1 MFFVTQFLRPPARR
15 GTFSVVKGLG
25 VMFQW
30 LAFVTSLWC
39 ILLNALSPDTKTFT
53 TLFAI
58 HPISS
63 LSSLFTHPPTP
74 PSKAAKPIK
83 APRHEEALKSAPNT
97 SSIALFVCFAVAH
110 TISRH
115 VPDVLETQRKPA
127 VSDGRGIEES
137 LDIIPVPN
145 PPSDEVPLV
154 KPVATSGRGIEESSD
169 VTTTPLHESTSNEG
183 DVDTDEQTDEINH
196 DGPQILCNAA
206 ESVDT
211 SVTDIHGFLAVL
223 YVLAATEKTDDEQLR
238 ALARRIRAHEPR
250 RGPETT
256 TQEATDNQES
266 KDKVIDEHSTAEEE
280 LEADREMDT
289 TELKEIATAKSK
301 DVQAATKSEEHANL
315 DANGDDDAGEWF
327 TIRKGK
333 TVKASSRP
341 VLPQVHASTETE
353 SKEDASRGT
362 MDEAIDEP
370 TTAGIEMDAER
381 GTELE
386 VVEED
391 DAEETKVI
399 EEEPEVLDNQETKYE
414 VIDERAT
421 AEVKLNARRETDSE
435 DVEVEDDV
443 EETKDAD
450 CDTEPEELD
459 VGTTESGEM
468 AVEKSNDVQVRVVSS
483 FAISRKTNDLDVG
496 GGEARRGCESGHQR
510 RR

>member
-1 MFFVTQFLRPPARR
+1 MFFVNQFLRPPARR

-63 LSSLFTHPPTP
+63 LSSLFTRPPTP

-83 APRHEEALKSAPNT
+83 APRREEALKSTTNP

-145 PPSDEVPLV
+145 PHSDEEPLV
-154 KPVATSGRGIEESSD
+154 KPAATSGRGIEESSD
-169 VTTTPLHESTSNEG
+169 VTTTPIHESTSNEG
-183 DVDTDEQTDEINH
+183 NVDIDEQTDEINH
-196 DGPQILCNAA
+196 DGPQILCNAT
-206 ESVDT
+206 ESDT
-211 SVTDIHGFLAVL
+211 SVTNIHGILAVL
-223 YVLAATEKTDDEQLR
+223 YVLAAAEKTNDEQLR
-238 ALARRIRAHEPR
+238 RAHEPH
-250 RGPETT
+250 RGPGTT
-256 TQEATDNQES
+256 TQEATNDQES
-266 KDKVIDEHSTAEEE
+266 KDEVIDERSTAEEE
-280 LEADREMDT
+280 LEAEREMDT

-315 DANGDDDAGEWF
+315 DANGDDDTGEWF

-341 VLPQVHASTETE
+341 VLPQVPASTETE

-362 MDEAIDEP
+362 TDEVIDEP
-370 TTAGIEMDAER
+370 TTAGLEMDAER
-381 GTELE
+381 ETELK

-391 DAEETKVI
+391 DVEEIKVV
-399 EEEPEVLDNQETKYE
+399 EDEPEVLDDLETKYE

-421 AEVKLNARRETDSE
+421 AEVKLDAGRETDSE
-435 DVEVEDDV
+435 DVEVEEDV

-450 CDTEPEELD
+450 CDAELEKLD

-468 AVEKSNDVQVRVVSS
+468 AAEKSNDVQ
-483 FAISRKTNDLDVG
+483 
-496 GGEARRGCESGHQR
+496 
-510 RR
+510 